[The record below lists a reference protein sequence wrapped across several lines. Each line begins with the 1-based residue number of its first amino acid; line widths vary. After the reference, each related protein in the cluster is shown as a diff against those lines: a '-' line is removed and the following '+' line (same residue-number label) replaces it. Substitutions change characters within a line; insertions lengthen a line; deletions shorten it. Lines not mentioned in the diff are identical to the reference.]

1 MKSIRDIIKANII
14 NETNQSVD
22 IDDTN
27 FFVGL
32 ANSKS
37 KDGNSK
43 IFNFSILIFAIII
56 GLAFVI
62 NSSVYF
68 VKDVLCSKNGCR
80 ITSEGAIAAYMN
92 GDKEFYLYMFNASE
106 PWTNTG
112 IQLLKGDKMRMRVSG
127 GFFSDA
133 LGLYE
138 AAQWNFKPYYDWI
151 SMNNNDATNEKFIW
165 PFTNN
170 NKTTDNEKDSRLI
183 CEEANFGDLIY
194 RIGNEEYDDD
204 KILYLNKNRS
214 NFRYYFDEVQE
225 SGYLLLSIN
234 EVKQEKQNTNLSW
247 PQDRDSIK
255 NSFREKDTLYYKYH
269 EKMINDSTVAFD
281 KFIHSAWNNNDNY
294 KDNIGQILV
303 AVEIQR
309 KLDKIQ
315 WRKIWYRYV
324 ENNVMEIWNSN
335 IMSVWKTLLTVLFM
349 IWAIFY
355 AIYRIIAMLF
365 GIWYLTIPCLLVL
378 SWYFR
383 AVIIQVFKR
392 IIQVIKRKK

>member
-14 NETNQSVD
+14 DETNQSVD

-27 FFVGL
+27 FFVEL

-68 VKDVLCSKNGCR
+68 VKDVLCSKNDCK

-138 AAQWNFKPYYDWI
+138 AAQWNFKPYYEWI
-151 SMNNNDATNEKFIW
+151 SMSNNDATNHKFVW
-165 PFTNN
+165 PFVN
-170 NKTTDNEKDSRLI
+170 NKEYINNKKDSRLI
-183 CEEANFGDLIY
+183 CEETEFGDLIY
-194 RIGNEEYDDD
+194 RIGNEEDSDD
-204 KILYLNKNRS
+204 KIHYLNKSRS

-234 EVKQEKQNTNLSW
+234 EVKQDATLGSRPQNY
-247 PQDRDSIK
+247 DSIMFSFKEK
-255 NSFREKDTLYYKYH
+255 NTKYYNYH
-269 EKMINDSTVAFD
+269 EEMIGDKKAFGE
-281 KFIHSAWNNNDNY
+281 FIHSAWSINDNY

-309 KLDKIQ
+309 KLDNVQ

-324 ENNVMEIWNSN
+324 ENNVVGIWSSN
-335 IMSVWKTLLTVLFM
+335 IKGVWKTLLTVVFM

-355 AIYRIIAMLF
+355 AVYRIVALLF
-365 GIWYLTIPCLLVL
+365 AVWYLTVPCLLVL

-383 AVIIQVFKR
+383 DAIIQVFKK
-392 IIQVIKRKK
+392 IIQAIKRKK

>member
-14 NETNQSVD
+14 DETNQSVD

-27 FFVGL
+27 FFVEL

-68 VKDVLCSKNGCR
+68 VKDVLCSKNDCK

-112 IQLLKGDKMRMRVSG
+112 IQLMKGDKMRMRVSG

-138 AAQWNFKPYYDWI
+138 AAQWNFKPYFDWV
-151 SMNNNDATNEKFIW
+151 SMNDNNATNHKLIW
-165 PFTNN
+165 PFVNSN
-170 NKTTDNEKDSRLI
+170 TDEKDNRLI
-183 CEEANFGDLIY
+183 CEETNFGNLIY
-194 RIGNEEYDDD
+194 RIGNEDDTD
-204 KILYLNKNRS
+204 DRIHYLNKNRS